1 MWIDG
6 FIIEVYETWPL
17 QLSVDASGELY
28 HVGLLL
34 ETKIT
39 HQGSPVSASEVK
51 AHRRIRINGTA
62 SGQRA
67 LIAESIELLS

>member
-34 ETKIT
+34 ETKGFDAEIVREYGNK
-39 HQGSPVSASEVK
+39 HK
-51 AHRRIRINGTA
+51 IKHRKRTLR
-62 SGQRA
+62 
-67 LIAESIELLS
+67 